1 MTNFDR
7 LCYLR
12 KALRGLEG
20 YAGPIAAVGSLPP
33 GMDDDIFEALN
44 AVKDRLE
51 ARIKEV
57 EAMDDWDEEA
67 V

>member
-12 KALRGLEG
+12 KALRGLES
-20 YAGPIAAVGSLPP
+20 YTGPIAAVGTLPK
-33 GMDDDIFEALN
+33 GIDDDIFEALN
-44 AVKDRLE
+44 ACKDRLE
-51 ARIKEV
+51 ARISEV
-57 EAMDDWDEEA
+57 EALDDWDEEA